1 MRAETDRKVAAIRE
15 RGEAELAQQRAE
27 AVQELRG
34 QIGGLSTDLA
44 GRILGR
50 PVAYDD
56 QNVVS
61 YLAELDERQTAGGQR

>member
-1 MRAETDRKVAAIRE
+1 M
-15 RGEAELAQQRAE
+15 
-27 AVQELRG
+27 QELRG

-50 PVAYDD
+50 PVAHDD

>member
-1 MRAETDRKVAAIRE
+1 MRAETDREVAEIHE

-50 PVAYDD
+50 PVAHDD

>member
-50 PVAYDD
+50 PVAQDD
-56 QNVVS
+56 QHVAS